1 MKKLKKKRI
10 GAFVWNHFTNDARVL
25 RECTA
30 LAEAGYDVDL
40 IAIDDPK
47 DKNLKRFEE
56 INGFNVI
63 RVTRYPKYLIF
74 TKKVLSFIKK
84 NKISI
89 LPLAVVFAM
98 GFAYFTILTLII
110 ALYLFIIA
118 FGKTRAL
125 LIKLHIILQMIIYG
139 IKGNYDVYH
148 SNDLN
153 TLPQGYICSKV
164 IRKRKLVY
172 DSHEVQTSRTGYS
185 GKVYYIEKFFVKRV
199 DKMMMTTKTRA
210 DYTEDLYKISNIE
223 VIHNYPFNTGDES
236 INNKYD
242 LYKILDIPKNEPI
255 LLYQGG
261 IQQGRGLENIVQAI
275 PYFKRGITVFI
286 GDGKI
291 KPKIKEMVS
300 KLGVEDKVR
309 FLDKVPVNELKYYTA
324 NAYLG
329 FQVLNNVCFNHYSA
343 LSNKLFEYIMSDIP
357 VVACNFPE
365 IKRVV
370 EGEKIGICI
379 DSHDYKEIAN
389 AVNRILEN
397 KSLHEEF
404 KKNCK
409 KTKKKY
415 NWDNEKL
422 KFVNIYDD
430 LLNETEINIIDDDI
444 SIGV

>member
-1 MKKLKKKRI
+1 MKKLKKKRK

-98 GFAYFTILTLII
+98 GFAYFTMLTLII

-210 DYTEDLYKISNIE
+210 DYTDDLYKISNIE

-300 KLGVEDKVR
+300 KLDVEDKV
-309 FLDKVPVNELKYYTA
+309 
-324 NAYLG
+324 
-329 FQVLNNVCFNHYSA
+329 
-343 LSNKLFEYIMSDIP
+343 
-357 VVACNFPE
+357 
-365 IKRVV
+365 
-370 EGEKIGICI
+370 
-379 DSHDYKEIAN
+379 
-389 AVNRILEN
+389 
-397 KSLHEEF
+397 
-404 KKNCK
+404 
-409 KTKKKY
+409 
-415 NWDNEKL
+415 
-422 KFVNIYDD
+422 
-430 LLNETEINIIDDDI
+430 
-444 SIGV
+444 

>member
-185 GKVYYIEKFFVKRV
+185 GKVYYIEKFLVKRV

-300 KLGVEDKVR
+300 KSDVEDKVR

-397 KSLHEEF
+397 KSLHKEF

-430 LLNETEINIIDDDI
+430 LLNETEINIIDNDI